1 MEVLSRAFQ
10 KPLLLL
16 SMICK
21 WMLQIFIE
29 VAGKFTKKSPAM
41 SKCQHQLQ
49 FLGSSNDNG
58 PAELDSKAP
67 FLQYFHKQ
75 PLKKH
80 VNLKSISWQ
89 PTSILQNKKKKFYM
103 T

>member
-1 MEVLSRAFQ
+1 MEILPWAFQ

-29 VAGKFTKKSPAM
+29 VAGKFTMKSPAM

-49 FLGSSNDNG
+49 FLGSSNDR
-58 PAELDSKAP
+58 A
-67 FLQYFHKQ
+67 
-75 PLKKH
+75 PLKGPFSTIF
-80 VNLKSISWQ
+80 LYT
-89 PTSILQNKKKKFYM
+89 TSQKAC
-103 T
+103 